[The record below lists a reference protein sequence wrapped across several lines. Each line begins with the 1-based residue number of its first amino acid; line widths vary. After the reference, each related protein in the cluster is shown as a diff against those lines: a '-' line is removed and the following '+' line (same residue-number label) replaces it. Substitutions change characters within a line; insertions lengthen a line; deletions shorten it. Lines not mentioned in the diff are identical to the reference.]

1 MVFSMRL
8 KYGERILKHGE
19 STFKHEWRY
28 GGMIFKHGE
37 LRWKHYHG
45 MVMSTVL
52 GLRLILY
59 IHATS
64 LPLRSPRQETQPKT
78 LPRRRRWRSPDLS
91 LPLWLYL
98 AIMIP
103 QNVVSQSWCFW
114 HRYIEVRLYLP
125 SKSDG
130 EWGILRDVTSSSI
143 SSRKFLPITHDSR
156 DSDSLFLCC
165 GLFWILNR
173 SSMLKESTFC
183 LGCLVDETRVGQLS
197 CIKDMMILRSY
208 GSNPAR
214 TTTTK
219 STLIS
224 PGVNSTKR

>member
-98 AIMIP
+98 A
-103 QNVVSQSWCFW
+103 
-114 HRYIEVRLYLP
+114 
-125 SKSDG
+125 SKSNG

-143 SSRKFLPITHDSR
+143 SSMNLLPVTHGSR
-156 DSDSLFLCC
+156 DSDSLFLCR
-165 GLFWILNR
+165 GLFWTDLCWRNPRFVQAVRVMKPGLDKSPASKIWWYR
-173 SSMLKESTFC
+173 G
-183 LGCLVDETRVGQLS
+183 LGE
-197 CIKDMMILRSY
+197 ILRVPFFQLTHTVFFAET
-208 GSNPAR
+208 PASIGR
-214 TTTTK
+214 GINGGDMTG
-219 STLIS
+219 L
-224 PGVNSTKR
+224 